1 MAVKKNQKQLQ
12 NKFADRFEHMSDS
25 ETEGRVQEITFM
37 PSTLETIDYAFYDFI
52 NEKMNLFTTSNEGF
66 KKAPIIWASAERSYQ
81 IKHNKEIRD
90 SDSSL
95 VLPLVVVE
103 RKSVVKEANKRGLPW
118 ANIMP
123 ENDEKGGTIT
133 IARKLNQKKTSE
145 FQNNLA
151 NRRYGPSGARSYMH
165 ATNKRNQTAGKNVF
179 ETITIPLPTWVTVSY
194 EVSLRTEY
202 QQQMNDLIQP
212 WVTVAGNSTMPPRIE
227 RDNHKFEVFFDGNY
241 ANNSNTG
248 DLEMTHRNYETVITA
263 NVLGYLIGEGPN
275 QERPKIV
282 KRQNAVEFR
291 FAREHVV
298 VGDIPENIDSR
309 GFYRE

>member
-1 MAVKKNQKQLQ
+1 MAIKKNQKELQ
-12 NKFADRFEHMSDS
+12 NKFSTRFAYMGDDR
-25 ETEGRVQEITFM
+25 TEGKVQEVIMM
-37 PSTLETIDYAFYDFI
+37 PSSLETIDYAFHNFVD
-52 NEKMNLFTTSNEGF
+52 EKLNLFTNTNEGF
-66 KKAPIIWASAERSYQ
+66 KKVPIIWASTERAFQLKNS
-81 IKHNKEIRD
+81 KELRD
-90 SDSSL
+90 SEDGL
-95 VLPLVVVE
+95 ILPLIVIE
-103 RKSVVKEANKRGLPW
+103 RKNVVKDPNKKGLPW

-133 IARKLNQKKTSE
+133 IARKLNQEKTSQ

-151 NRRYGPSGARSYMH
+151 ARRLGPGKIRSSMH
-165 ATNKRNQTAGKNVF
+165 ATNRRNMTAGKNVY
-179 ETITIPLPTWVTVSY
+179 ETITIPLPTWVTVTY

-212 WVTVAGNSTMPPRIE
+212 WVTIAGNSTMPPRIE
-227 RDNHKFEVFFDGNY
+227 KDNHKFEVFLDGNY
-241 ANNSNTG
+241 TNNSNTSN
-248 DLEMTHRNYETVITA
+248 LEMTQRNYETIVNA

-275 QERPKIV
+275 QERPKLV

-298 VGDIPENIDSR
+298 VGDMPENIDSR